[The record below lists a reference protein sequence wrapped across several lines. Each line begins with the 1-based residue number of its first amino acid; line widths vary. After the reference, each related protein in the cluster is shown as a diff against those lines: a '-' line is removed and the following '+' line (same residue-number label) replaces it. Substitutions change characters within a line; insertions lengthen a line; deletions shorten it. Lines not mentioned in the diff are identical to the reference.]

1 MNGYGVFC
9 SLYNNDGPTD
19 TAMVFL
25 YVSAYV
31 VTTTSTGSYGYV
43 PTALYAVDGYD
54 PFASDDGYVPQA
66 LYAVDGYDPFASND
80 GYVSEALYAVDG
92 FDPFA

>member
-54 PFASDDGYVPQA
+54 PFAK
-66 LYAVDGYDPFASND
+66 ND
-80 GYVSEALYAVDG
+80 GYVSEALYTVDG
-92 FDPFA
+92 FGPFA

>member
-31 VTTTSTGSYGYV
+31 GTTTSTGSYGYV
-43 PTALYAVDGYD
+43 STVLYAVDGYD
-54 PFASDDGYVPQA
+54 PFAN
-66 LYAVDGYDPFASND
+66 ND
-80 GYVSEALYAVDG
+80 CYVSEALYTVDG
-92 FDPFA
+92 FGPFA

>member
-1 MNGYGVFC
+1 M
-9 SLYNNDGPTD
+9 
-19 TAMVFL
+19 
-25 YVSAYV
+25 
-31 VTTTSTGSYGYV
+31 
-43 PTALYAVDGYD
+43 DGYD

-92 FDPFA
+92 FDPFAWSKNSAIRAGNQ

>member
-43 PTALYAVDGYD
+43 PTALYAVDGKQNHMNDQSIRETNRSRSD
-54 PFASDDGYVPQA
+54 P
-66 LYAVDGYDPFASND
+66 
-80 GYVSEALYAVDG
+80 G
-92 FDPFA
+92 FFFLISLQKIYYGKPILSFQ